1 MPSDFQQTTEH
12 SSFLSGDV
20 RTESIALS
28 CSLVEDGAFAF
39 RGIPY
44 AVSPTQDRRWKA
56 AVPLDRLES
65 CWSGNLPVHNATP
78 ACWQIYPTGKMDGD
92 EDCLT
97 LDIFTPQVHYLNPV
111 PVVVL
116 IGAESLSGGS
126 PGALR
131 VNASLAKAHNV
142 VFVHPNFRL
151 GVLGFLAAEDIK
163 KDTYPLTS
171 GNYGLSDIVVALKW
185 IQLNID
191 HFGGDKKSVTL
202 LGHRAGGTLVTALT
216 ASR

>member
-1 MPSDFQQTTEH
+1 MTEPSVF
-12 SSFLSGDV
+12 SY
-20 RTESIALS
+20 
-28 CSLVEDGAFAF
+28 SLVEDGAFVF

-44 AVSPTQDRRWKA
+44 AVSPVGERRWKPA
-56 AVPLDRLES
+56 KALESLES
-65 CWSGNLPVHNATP
+65 CWVGTLPVHNATP
-78 ACWQIYPTGKMDGD
+78 VCWQIYNTSIMDGV

-97 LDIFTPQVHYLNPV
+97 LDIFTPQVPYLNPL

-116 IGAESLSGGS
+116 IVAESLSGGS
-126 PGALR
+126 PGALHAT
-131 VNASLAKAHNV
+131 ASLARAQDV

-151 GVLGFLAAEDIK
+151 GVLGFLAAEALK
-163 KDTYPLTS
+163 KDIHPPMS

-185 IQLNID
+185 VQLNIEQ
-191 HFGGDKKSVTL
+191 FGGDKNAVTV

>member
-1 MPSDFQQTTEH
+1 
-12 SSFLSGDV
+12 
-20 RTESIALS
+20 
-28 CSLVEDGAFAF
+28 
-39 RGIPY
+39 
-44 AVSPTQDRRWKA
+44 
-56 AVPLDRLES
+56 
-65 CWSGNLPVHNATP
+65 
-78 ACWQIYPTGKMDGD
+78 MDGD

-97 LDIFTPQVHYLNPV
+97 LDIFTPQVPYLNPI

-116 IGAESLSGGS
+116 IGADSLSGGS

-142 VFVHPNFRL
+142 VFVRPNFRL

-163 KDTYPLTS
+163 KDTYPPTS